1 MSNIQVV
8 NLADNINAAVLK
20 INQNFAGIEAGDI
33 GGGLDS
39 SEVVGVIVETVDSA
53 YVNNLVDISTSGV
66 DTGETNNIINNYLDS
81 SVFNNFM
88 ETFLDSNYFLTVIN
102 EDYLQQFTI
111 NTNVNDSDIQ
121 ANASA
126 IFTLESRIDN
136 TDSGILVLSQALI
149 QTQASLDSMVLG
161 GIDSDLLASAIA
173 SANTSIISRI
183 EANSDQ
189 IVSFAGIIDS
199 VENDLLLFNS
209 DTNEKIDINTS
220 AISALTSRI
229 NVNSDGLS
237 VVLESVDSLG
247 LTLDQFI
254 QDGINI
260 TPEMIDS
267 AMAGAGDTLTIRMN
281 ADSDKLVIEAAKIVE
296 LETGLSVID
305 SDLNT
310 RVTALSDAQSE
321 LVSSIEFDS
330 SENRVTALA
339 SDITTLNNNVFVT
352 DENGNVTTAVAEAKS
367 ALESQITTVDGR
379 ITSVE
384 TSLTNTLEAKI
395 DSDIAAATEYLEAYV
410 DSAGNTVS
418 TWGIDLVAGDSDNP
432 KVAGIKFGNDGDTAD
447 FAITTDTFKI
457 LPADGSGNG
466 TAPFSVSNGVV
477 ELSDAKVT
485 GQIDVT
491 TSDNDGSMNITGNLI
506 TISDGAGTPRV
517 KLGKLS

>member
-20 INQNFAGIEAGDI
+20 INQNFAG
-33 GGGLDS
+33 LDS
-39 SEVVGVIVETVDSA
+39 AVGNVNVNVSVDSSDITNI
-53 YVNNLVDISTSGV
+53 VNNI
-66 DTGETNNIINNYLDS
+66 LDS
-81 SVFNNFM
+81 
-88 ETFLDSNYFLTVIN
+88 DYFLTTIN
-102 EDYLQQFTI
+102 QEYLQQFTI
-111 NTNVNDSDIQ
+111 NTDVSYLDSDIS

-126 IFTLESRIDN
+126 IFTLESRIDA
-136 TDSGILVLSQALI
+136 TDSGILVLSQAQI
-149 QTQASLDSMVLG
+149 ATQAQLDNMVLG
-161 GIDSDLLASAIA
+161 GIDSDLLADAIA
-173 SANTSIISRI
+173 SANTTLISRI

-189 IVSFAGIIDS
+189 ITSFAGIIDS
-199 VENDLLLFNS
+199 VENDLLLINS
-209 DTNEKIDINTS
+209 DTNERIDINTT

-267 AMAGAGDTLTIRMN
+267 AMAGAGDALTIRMN
-281 ADSDKLVIEAAKIVE
+281 ADSDKLVIEAAKIVT
-296 LETGLSVID
+296 LQTGLAVVD

-310 RVTALSDAQSE
+310 RVDALSDAQSE
-321 LVSSIEFDS
+321 LVSRTEFDS

-352 DENGNVTTAVAEAKS
+352 DENGNVTTAVAEATS

-379 ITSVE
+379 ITSV
-384 TSLTNTLEAKI
+384 TNKMQTDLVAKI
-395 DSDIAAATEYLEAYV
+395 DSDISQATETLTALI
-410 DSAGNTVS
+410 DSAGNTTA
-418 TWGIDLVAGDSDNP
+418 TWGIDLVAGTESNP
-432 KVAGIKFGNDGDTAD
+432 KVAGIKFGNDGATAD

-457 LPADGSGNG
+457 LPTDGTGNG
-466 TAPFSVSNGVV
+466 TAPFSVTAEGV

-485 GQIDVT
+485 GGIDVT
-491 TSDNDGSMNITGNLI
+491 TSDSDGSMNIKGNLI
-506 TISDGAGTPRV
+506 TIKDGQGNTRI
-517 KLGKLS
+517 KLGKLV

>member
-20 INQNFAGIEAGDI
+20 INQNFAGVEAGDI

-53 YVNNLVDISTSGV
+53 YVNNLVDVGV
-66 DTGETNNIINNYLDS
+66 DS
-81 SVFNNFM
+81 SVVNNIVNNI
-88 ETFLDSNYFLTVIN
+88 LDSDYFLTTIN
-102 EDYLQQFTI
+102 QEYLQQFTV
-111 NTNVNDSDIQ
+111 NTDVSYLDSDIS

-126 IFTLESRIDN
+126 IFQLTSRIN
-136 TDSGILVLSQALI
+136 STDSGILVLSQAQI
-149 QTQASLDSMVLG
+149 ATQAQLEGMVLG
-161 GIDSDLLASAIA
+161 GIDSDLLADAIA
-173 SANTSIISRI
+173 SANTTLISRI

-189 IVSFAGIIDS
+189 ITSFAGIIDS
-199 VENDLLLFNS
+199 VENNLLLFNS
-209 DTNEKIDINTS
+209 DTNEMIDINTT

-281 ADSDKLVIEAAKIVE
+281 ADSDKLVIEAAKIVS
-296 LETGLSVID
+296 LETGLAVVD

-310 RVTALSDAQSE
+310 KVEALSEAQSE
-321 LVSSIEFDS
+321 LISRTEFDS

-352 DENGNVTTAVAEAKS
+352 DSDGNVTTAIAEATN

-379 ITSVE
+379 ITSV
-384 TSLTNTLEAKI
+384 TNQMQSNLVAKI
-395 DSDIAAATEYLEAYV
+395 DSDISQATETLTALI
-410 DSAGNTVS
+410 DSAGNTTA
-418 TWGIDLVAGDSDNP
+418 TWGIDLVAGTESNP
-432 KVAGIKFGNDGDTAD
+432 KVAGIKFGNDGTSAD
-447 FAITTDTFKI
+447 FEITADTFKI
-457 LPADGSGNG
+457 LPTGADSTSAGV
-466 TAPFSVSNGVV
+466 APFSVTSEGV
-477 ELSDAKVT
+477 ELSNAKVT
-485 GQIDVT
+485 GGIDVT
-491 TSDNDGSMNITGNLI
+491 TSGGTGSMNIKGELI
-506 TISDGAGTPRV
+506 TISDGNGTPRV
-517 KLGKLS
+517 KLGDLSS

>member
-1 MSNIQVV
+1 MQMSNIQVV

-20 INQNFAGIEAGDI
+20 INQNFDGIVTGDI
-33 GGGLDS
+33 PLPTPTESG
-39 SEVVGVIVETVDSA
+39 
-53 YVNNLVDISTSGV
+53 GV
-66 DTGETNNIINNYLDS
+66 DTGETNNLINNYLDS
-81 SVFNNFM
+81 SVFNDFM
-88 ETFLDSNYFLTVIN
+88 ATFLDSNYFLTVIN

-173 SANTSIISRI
+173 SANTSVISRI

-199 VENDLLLFNS
+199 VENNLLLFDS
-209 DTNEKIDINTS
+209 DTNERIDINTS
-220 AISALTSRI
+220 AISSLTSRI

-296 LETGLSVID
+296 LETGLAVVD

-310 RVTALSDAQSE
+310 RVEALSEAQSE
-321 LVSSIEFDS
+321 LISRTEYDS

-352 DENGNVTTAVAEAKS
+352 DENGNVTTAVAEATS
-367 ALESQITTVDGR
+367 ALESQITTVDGK
-379 ITSVE
+379 ITSV
-384 TSLTNTLEAKI
+384 TNQMQDDLIAKI
-395 DSDIAAATEYLEAYV
+395 DSDISQATQTLTALI
-410 DSAGNTVS
+410 DSEGNTIS
-418 TWGIDLVAGDSDNP
+418 TWGIDLVAGTESNP
-432 KVAGIKFGNDGDTAD
+432 KVAGIKFGNDGTTAD
-447 FAITTDTFKI
+447 FEITADTFKI
-457 LPADGSGNG
+457 LPTDGTGNG
-466 TAPFSVSNGVV
+466 TAPFSVTAEGV
-477 ELSDAKVT
+477 ELSNAKVT
-485 GQIDVT
+485 GEIDVT
-491 TSDNDGSMNITGNLI
+491 TSDDDGSMNIKGNLI
-506 TISDGAGTPRV
+506 TISDANGATRI
-517 KLGKLS
+517 KLGKLT

>member
-1 MSNIQVV
+1 MSNTIHTI
-8 NLADNINAAVLK
+8 NLADKINEAILK
-20 INQNFAGIEAGDI
+20 INDNFQS
-33 GGGLDS
+33 LDS
-39 SEVVGVIVETVDSA
+39 AVTNITIDSA
-53 YVNNLVDISTSGV
+53 DITNLVNNI
-66 DTGETNNIINNYLDS
+66 LDS
-81 SVFNNFM
+81 
-88 ETFLDSNYFLTVIN
+88 DYFLSVVN
-102 EDYLQQFTI
+102 EEYLQQFTI

-149 QTQASLDSMVLG
+149 QTQASLDSMVLD

-173 SANTSIISRI
+173 SANSSVISRI

-199 VENDLLLFNS
+199 VENNLLLFNS

-281 ADSDKLVIEAAKIVE
+281 ADSDRLLIEAAKIVE
-296 LETGLSVID
+296 LETGLSVLD

-321 LVSSIEFDS
+321 LISRVEFDS
-330 SENRVTALA
+330 SENKVTALA

-352 DENGNVTTAVAEAKS
+352 DENGNVTTAVAEATS

-379 ITSVE
+379 ITSV
-384 TSLTNTLEAKI
+384 TNQMQDDLVAKI
-395 DSDIAAATEYLEAYV
+395 DSDISQATETLTALI
-410 DSAGNTVS
+410 DSAGNTTA
-418 TWGIDLVAGDSDNP
+418 TWGIDLVAGTQSNP
-432 KVAGIKFGNDGDTAD
+432 KVAGIKFGNDGTTAD

-457 LPADGSGNG
+457 LPTDGSGNG
-466 TAPFSVSNGVV
+466 TAPFSVVGGVV

-485 GQIDVT
+485 GEIDVT
-491 TSDNDGSMNITGNLI
+491 TSDGDGSMNIKGNLI
-506 TISDGAGTPRV
+506 TISDAAGTTRV
-517 KLGKLS
+517 RLGKL

>member
-20 INQNFAGIEAGDI
+20 INDNFDGIVSGDI
-33 GGGLDS
+33 PLPQPAAS
-39 SEVVGVIVETVDSA
+39 
-53 YVNNLVDISTSGV
+53 SGV

-81 SVFNNFM
+81 SVFNDFM

-173 SANTSIISRI
+173 SANSSFISRI

-189 IVSFAGIIDS
+189 ITSFAGIIDS
-199 VENDLLLFNS
+199 VENDLLLINS
-209 DTNEKIDINTS
+209 DTNERIDINTT

-296 LETGLSVID
+296 LETGLAVVD

-310 RVTALSDAQSE
+310 RVEALSEAQSE
-321 LVSSIEFDS
+321 LISRTEFDS

-379 ITSVE
+379 ITSV
-384 TSLTNTLEAKI
+384 TNQMQSDLVAKI
-395 DSDIAAATEYLEAYV
+395 DSDISQATETLTALI
-410 DSAGNTVS
+410 DSEGNTIA
-418 TWGIDLVAGDSDNP
+418 TWGIDLVAGTESNP
-432 KVAGIKFGNDGDTAD
+432 KVAGIKLGNDGTTAD
-447 FAITTDTFKI
+447 FEITADTFKI
-457 LPADGSGNG
+457 LPTGADSDDIGV
-466 TAPFSVSNGVV
+466 APFSVTAEGV
-477 ELSDAKVT
+477 ELSNAKVT
-485 GQIDVT
+485 GEIDVT
-491 TSDNDGSMNITGNLI
+491 TSDAEGSMNIKGNLI
-506 TISDGAGTPRV
+506 TISDANGATRV
-517 KLGKLS
+517 KLGKLSS

>member
-20 INQNFAGIEAGDI
+20 INQNFAGVEAGDI

-53 YVNNLVDISTSGV
+53 YVNNLVDVGV
-66 DTGETNNIINNYLDS
+66 DS
-81 SVFNNFM
+81 SVVNNIVNNI
-88 ETFLDSNYFLTVIN
+88 LDSDYFLTTIN
-102 EDYLQQFTI
+102 QEYLQQFTV
-111 NTNVNDSDIQ
+111 NTDVSYLDSDIS

-126 IFTLESRIDN
+126 IFQLTSRIN
-136 TDSGILVLSQALI
+136 STDSGILVLSQAQI
-149 QTQASLDSMVLG
+149 ATQAQLEGMVLG
-161 GIDSDLLASAIA
+161 GIDSDLLADAIA
-173 SANTSIISRI
+173 SANTTLISRI

-189 IVSFAGIIDS
+189 ITSFAGIIDS
-199 VENDLLLFNS
+199 VENNLLLFNS
-209 DTNEKIDINTS
+209 DTNEMIDINTT

-281 ADSDKLVIEAAKIVE
+281 ADSDKLVIEAAKIVS
-296 LETGLSVID
+296 LETGLAVVD

-310 RVTALSDAQSE
+310 KVEALSEAQSE
-321 LVSSIEFDS
+321 LISRTEFDS

-352 DENGNVTTAVAEAKS
+352 DSDGNVTTAIAEATN

-379 ITSVE
+379 ITSV
-384 TSLTNTLEAKI
+384 TNQMQSNLVAKI
-395 DSDIAAATEYLEAYV
+395 DTSSKVLKPTSSTVPGSSDFC
-410 DSAGNTVS
+410 
-418 TWGIDLVAGDSDNP
+418 
-432 KVAGIKFGNDGDTAD
+432 K
-447 FAITTDTFKI
+447 IT
-457 LPADGSGNG
+457 L
-466 TAPFSVSNGVV
+466 
-477 ELSDAKVT
+477 
-485 GQIDVT
+485 
-491 TSDNDGSMNITGNLI
+491 
-506 TISDGAGTPRV
+506 
-517 KLGKLS
+517 